1 YFVADDHAL
10 GTMADKAVV
19 DARRVIELPDGVDVA
34 KVAAAMNP
42 AMSAWVALRR
52 RVPLQPGQS
61 VLVLGATGDAGTMA
75 VQVARRLGAGRIVG
89 AGRHPARAAAAA
101 AA

>member
-1 YFVADDHAL
+1 MTGGARWPSGPSSTCDDI
-10 GTMADKAVV
+10 VP
-19 DARRVIELPDGVDVA
+19 LPEDVDVA

-61 VLVLGATGDAGTMA
+61 VLVLGATGNAGGMA
-75 VQVARRLGAGRIVG
+75 VQVAKRLGAGRVVG
-89 AGRHPARAAAAA
+89 AGRQR
-101 AA
+101 